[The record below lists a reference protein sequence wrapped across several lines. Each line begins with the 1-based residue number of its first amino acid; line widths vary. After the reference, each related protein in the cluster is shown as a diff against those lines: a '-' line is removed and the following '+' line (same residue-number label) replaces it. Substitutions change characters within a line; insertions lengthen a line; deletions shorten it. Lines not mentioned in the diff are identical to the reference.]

1 MTITTISTKSQLL
14 RIVVSMVLA
23 TILAGCAS
31 RPQWPE
37 QNPLDTAANIEQRL
51 VLDDVPFYAQERYQ
65 CGPASLA
72 MMLNSQ
78 GLDTH
83 PEVLKELVY
92 LPERHGSL
100 KVELVAAARAHGLL
114 VYPLDGSL
122 DSLLTEVAGGN
133 PVLVMQNLRFGW
145 WPQWHFAVVMGFD
158 AENRNIILHTDTRDY
173 HEETVEVFTATWDRA
188 ENWAAVMLP
197 PDRLPAT
204 AEPLRYLMSANDLET
219 TGRTLA
225 AMTAYQTAE
234 QAWPEQPAAIMGQGN
249 IAWEQGQPGVATRH
263 YLRLTRKFP
272 GVAAGWNNLAHSL
285 AAQGCATAAETA
297 THCAAAI
304 NPERFDGTVPG
315 IPGTDAKDTCPALQC
330 PALSD

>member
-1 MTITTISTKSQLL
+1 MTISTHPRLL
-14 RIVVSMVLA
+14 RIVVSVVLA

-37 QNPLDTAANIEQRL
+37 SDTLSSSPGVEQRL

-78 GLDTH
+78 GLNTN

-92 LPERHGSL
+92 LPQRHGSL

-122 DSLLTEVAGGN
+122 ESLLEEVAAGN

-158 AENRNIILHTDTRDY
+158 ADKRNIILHTDTRER
-173 HEETVEVFTATWDRA
+173 HEETLEVFTATWDRA

-197 PDRLPAT
+197 PDQLPAT

-225 AMTAYQTAE
+225 ATTAYQTAE
-234 QAWPEQPAAIMGQGN
+234 RIWPDQPAAIMGQGN
-249 IAWEQGQPGVATRH
+249 IAWEQGDPELATHH
-263 YLRLTRKFP
+263 YQRLTRKFP

-285 AAQGCATAAETA
+285 AAQGCANAAETA
-297 THCAAAI
+297 TSCAAAI
-304 NPERFDGTVPG
+304 APDRFEGATPEILKTGS
-315 IPGTDAKDTCPALQC
+315 TDACPVLEC
-330 PALSD
+330 PPSD